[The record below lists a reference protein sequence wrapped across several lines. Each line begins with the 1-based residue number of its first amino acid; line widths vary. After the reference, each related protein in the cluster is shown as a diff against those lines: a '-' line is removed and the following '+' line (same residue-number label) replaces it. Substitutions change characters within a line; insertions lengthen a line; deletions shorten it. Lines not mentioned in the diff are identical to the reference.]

1 MKFVLLLMATL
12 IMALFPTLAAEAKRP
27 PAKLTLSGPGIAGE
41 LESTDQNYLE
51 ALALGRLED
60 LARGAIAPPVID
72 QLYYEMVRYF
82 KDGESFWAFDRLRYY
97 PKLETGGY
105 IWYLGLEGTGWS
117 EFDGKWFNA
126 TVEGDKALRRLI
138 AEKSAPILPYSVS
151 PGRAQEIMTLMNFV
165 RTYNAG
171 GLDMMLALL
180 TEDVLWSDCDFRL
193 GRVIDLKGK
202 PDMTAWLKRQ
212 FADHDRLELR
222 TIEVNDD
229 DLSGERTVGLV
240 IARRTSE
247 TLQALG
253 FSKGIVPALAAK
265 INFTESHDRIE
276 RFVNS
281 LYGDPVAPCHLRK

>member
-41 LESTDQNYLE
+41 LEITDRSYLE
-51 ALALGRLED
+51 ALAMGRLED
-60 LARGAIAPPVID
+60 WAHGAISTPVIE
-72 QLYYEMVRYF
+72 QRYYEIVRYA
-82 KDGESFWAFDRLRYY
+82 KEGEIYLAFDRLRYY
-97 PKLETGGY
+97 PKPGTGGY
-105 IWYLGLEGTGWS
+105 IWYTGLEGTVWS

-126 TVEGDKALRRLI
+126 TADGDKTLRRLI

-171 GLDMMLALL
+171 DLDTTLALL
-180 TEDVLWSDCDFRL
+180 TDEVLWSDCDFRL
-193 GRVIDLKGK
+193 GRVIALKGK
-202 PDMTAWLKRQ
+202 PDVTGWLKRQ
-212 FADHDRLELR
+212 FADHDQLEIR
-222 TIEVNDD
+222 TIEVNDGD
-229 DLSGERTVGLV
+229 PTGDRTVGLV

-247 TLQALG
+247 TLKALG

-265 INFTESHDRIE
+265 VNFTESHDRIT
-276 RFVNS
+276 RFANGPFGGPAA
-281 LYGDPVAPCHLRK
+281 LCRLRR